1 MASVFAAGSSWF
13 VLAVGV
19 SLFAE
24 AAVLFVLRRRTGNAG
39 SGRLDHRGSQLPLL
53 MCMGLTLITGGVTQL
68 RAWTGAGMTAM
79 FVVGTAAAVAT
90 LVFAIRSLRELRRDA
105 PPSKPD

>member
-1 MASVFAAGSSWF
+1 MASVFTAGSARF

-24 AAVLFVLRRRTGNAG
+24 AAVLFVLHHRTVSRRR
-39 SGRLDHRGSQLPLL
+39 DHSGSQLPML
-53 MCMGLTLITGGVTQL
+53 MCMGLTLTSGGVTQL

-105 PPSKPD
+105 PPSKPG